1 MNKKIGVLFVSLV
14 VTSAVCS
21 AAQPQFAIKQSQKD
35 SNGVMLRTAT
45 GMMRVELCGDHVVHV
60 VATTAAEM
68 PTAKVP
74 VVTGAC
80 KADNVHIDIAK
91 QEVRLSTAAL
101 AVAIDTTTGAIKFLS
116 PDGNIVLAEP
126 KPGGKSFDVPSVFEA
141 KTWQVQ
147 QSFLSPSDEALYGL
161 GQHQEGIFNVRGVP
175 IRLHQANTNI
185 SIPFLLSS
193 KGYGILWNN
202 PSLTDFNPA
211 DQAITIDPTTGKGKF
226 TSGAKGIYGFV
237 LSSDNRKQLVLEVSG
252 QRVTDLENEWTPSS
266 ASGFIDLAA
275 NKEYEISAQGELVA

>member
-1 MNKKIGVLFVSLV
+1 MNKKIAVLFVSLV
-14 VTSAVCS
+14 VTSAVWS
-21 AAQPQFAIKQSQKD
+21 ATQPQFAVNQFQKD
-35 SNGVMLRTAT
+35 SNGVT
-45 GMMRVELCGDHVVHV
+45 RVELCGDRVVHV
-60 VATTAAEM
+60 VATPEAQI
-68 PTAKVP
+68 PTPKVP
-74 VVTGAC
+74 IVTGPC
-80 KADNVHIDIAK
+80 KADNVHINIAK
-91 QEVRLSTAAL
+91 QEARLSTPAL
-101 AVAIDTTTGAIKFLS
+101 AVAIDTATGAIKFLS
-116 PDGNIVLAEP
+116 PDGNVVLAEP
-126 KPGGKSFDVPSVFEA
+126 TQGGKTFDVPSVFEA

-147 QSFLSPSDEALYGL
+147 QTFLSPSDETLYGL

-226 TSGAKGIYGFV
+226 TSGAKGIYGLV

-252 QRVTDLENEWTPSS
+252 RRVIDLDNEWTPSS

-275 NKEYEISAQGELVA
+275 NKE